1 MRHID
6 IRAIEPPPVIG
17 RLEEYNPGDTITL
30 YFRCRDDD
38 DRGESGVIS
47 KRMRLLS
54 KHKHHAVFKTQEAPR
69 KASDIGR
76 YIKGWTGG
84 ILSNRREH
92 EPIQK

>member
-47 KRMRLLS
+47 KRMCLLS
-54 KHKHHAVFKTQEAPR
+54 KHKHHAVFKNPGGTTESLRYWEIYKRMDRRNFEQQEGA
-69 KASDIGR
+69 
-76 YIKGWTGG
+76 
-84 ILSNRREH
+84 
-92 EPIQK
+92 